1 LPQEPPA
8 SQTPEQ
14 QTPDQSV
21 ESISH
26 AVSQDESAS
35 QLSSQMSSQEFPSQ
49 PSQVPVSLPQ
59 QQNLVPL
66 PNTAPSKQKILST
79 QPYTSTESQPS
90 KQQQQQLPPQQQQ
103 LPQQQQQQQQQPQPD
118 QEHPLSAT
126 SQNQLLPQVVL
137 NREPVQLHPDSEYH
151 VSEGI
156 ITLLFS
162 LIVVNESLQKNISV
176 VKQKGEI
183 VENEK
188 SIFL

>member
-1 LPQEPPA
+1 MCVI
-8 SQTPEQ
+8 
-14 QTPDQSV
+14 V
-21 ESISH
+21 EVKI
-26 AVSQDESAS
+26 VI
-35 QLSSQMSSQEFPSQ
+35 
-49 PSQVPVSLPQ
+49 
-59 QQNLVPL
+59 NLVMVV
-66 PNTAPSKQKILST
+66 IIIVIIII
-79 QPYTSTESQPS
+79 
-90 KQQQQQLPPQQQQ
+90 
-103 LPQQQQQQQQQPQPD
+103 
-118 QEHPLSAT
+118 
-126 SQNQLLPQVVL
+126 PQVVL